1 MENHQIEIKHQMNS
15 SNTVPK
21 EALDDIALISTKIK
35 SYVENMD
42 NIELR
47 ELVSLC
53 KKLENILGYENET
66 YVDVVSIFLK
76 AFLMTRD
83 IRTQRLKPLS
93 VLLQG
98 KELQMFIDGLR
109 EQVDEIHSVSSLKMP
124 TSFIDNLVR
133 AREELEKLLIRS
145 EAKMK
150 QSKSGCYIAT
160 MAYGYYDHPQ
170 VMLLRQF
177 RDDVLNTSVLGKWF
191 IKIYYHYSPKLVEKL
206 QDNKQVNIF
215 IRSILNQFI
224 KIIK

>member
-1 MENHQIEIKHQMNS
+1 
-15 SNTVPK
+15 
-21 EALDDIALISTKIK
+21 
-35 SYVENMD
+35 
-42 NIELR
+42 
-47 ELVSLC
+47 
-53 KKLENILGYENET
+53 
-66 YVDVVSIFLK
+66 
-76 AFLMTRD
+76 
-83 IRTQRLKPLS
+83 
-93 VLLQG
+93 
-98 KELQMFIDGLR
+98 
-109 EQVDEIHSVSSLKMP
+109 
-124 TSFIDNLVR
+124 LVR